1 MCLSADRLRPSPV
14 PVAAAWTLSCARER
28 PCDRP
33 PAVLQTDSRGE
44 LRTAQRA
51 IPAENGRYPDYGS
64 AEGGKNVAGRC
75 LGSWPAPGQHN
86 LNLSGRPPNIAVTP
100 SSHCE
105 RSTKVRSS
113 RDDDDA
119 CEGLEDIQ
127 YCSMADMSPQSR
139 GEAGSRGSSSGPGRV
154 VRFHE
159 RVAVGTPLY
168 ERHLRS
174 DDRRHS
180 FVKRALPG
188 LSRGLCRCRRDYKN
202 VNLGSGST
210 PDEQTAV
217 VSGYLAAGDAH

>member
-1 MCLSADRLRPSPV
+1 MCLSADRLRTSPV
-14 PVAAAWTLSCARER
+14 PVAAAWTLSCARQR

-33 PAVLQTDSRGE
+33 PAVLQTEFRGE

-51 IPAENGRYPDYGS
+51 IPAENGRYPDDGS
-64 AEGGKNVAGRC
+64 GE
-75 LGSWPAPGQHN
+75 
-86 LNLSGRPPNIAVTP
+86 LSGRPPNIAVTL

-119 CEGLEDIQ
+119 RSGLEDIQ

-174 DDRRHS
+174 DGRRHS

-217 VSGYLAAGDAH
+217 VSGYLAARDAH